1 MLLELLMQTISVR
14 AEREYDICFVE
25 NWRLQFA
32 EIARSHEKVLVIAPS
47 ELVTKFDLQSLKS
60 SGVQVIETPA
70 GESAKSPE
78 YLLEL
83 WKVCGDFGLTRSD
96 AIVGI
101 GGGATTDLAG
111 FVAATWL
118 RGISW
123 YAFPTS
129 LAGMVDAAIGGKT
142 GVNSSHGK
150 NLVGAFHSPESV
162 IIDQVFLKT
171 LSIRDFNA
179 GMAEIIKA
187 GFIDNPKIL
196 DLAKNPAENIGELIW
211 LSADM
216 KARVVSQDFR
226 ESKVREILNYGHT
239 LGHAIEKLE
248 NYKLRH
254 GEAVS
259 IGLVFAAELSNVA
272 GHLDQDIV
280 KQHRTLLSDFGLP
293 ITYEK
298 SALPKLLELMASDK
312 KSRGNTLR
320 FIGISDIAKPI
331 WLEQVTS
338 DQIAVAYERISV

>member
-1 MLLELLMQTISVR
+1 MQTISVH
-14 AEREYDICFVE
+14 AEREYDIRFVE
-25 NWRLQFA
+25 NWQLVFA
-32 EIARSHEKVLVIAPS
+32 EIAKSHAKVLVIAPS
-47 ELVTKFDLQSLKS
+47 ELVAEFKLESLQSPNVK
-60 SGVQVIETPA
+60 VVPTPI

-78 YLLEL
+78 YLLQL
-83 WKVCGDFGLTRSD
+83 WDACGDFGLTRSD

-123 YAFPTS
+123 YAIPTS
-129 LAGMVDAAIGGKT
+129 LAGMVDASIGGKT
-142 GVNSSHGK
+142 GINSSFGK
-150 NLVGAFHSPESV
+150 NLIGSFYSPTSV
-162 IIDQVFLKT
+162 IIDRAFLKT
-171 LSIRDFNA
+171 LSTRDFNA
-179 GMAEIIKA
+179 GMAEVIKA

-196 DLAKNPAENIGELIW
+196 DLADAAEKNVSELIW
-211 LSADM
+211 LSIEM
-216 KARVVSQDFR
+216 KAKIVSQDFR
-226 ESKVREILNYGHT
+226 ESKIREILNYGHT

-259 IGLVFAAELSNVA
+259 IGLVFAAELSNVS
-272 GHLDQDIV
+272 GHLNSTIV
-280 KQHRTLLSDFGLP
+280 DKHRTLLSKFGLP

-298 SALPKLLELMASDK
+298 SALPKLLDLMASDK
-312 KSRGNTLR
+312 KSRGSSLR

-338 DQIAVAYERISV
+338 EQIAAAYERISS

>member
-1 MLLELLMQTISVR
+1 MKTISVH
-14 AEREYDICFVE
+14 AEREYDIRFVE
-25 NWRLQFA
+25 NWPIVFA
-32 EIARSHEKVLVIAPS
+32 EIAKSHAKILVIAPS
-47 ELVTKFDLQSLKS
+47 ELVAEFKLESLQSPNVK
-60 SGVQVIETPA
+60 VVPTPI

-78 YLLEL
+78 YLLQL
-83 WKVCGDFGLTRSD
+83 WDACGDFGLTRSD

-123 YAFPTS
+123 YAIPTS
-129 LAGMVDAAIGGKT
+129 LAGMVDASIGGKT
-142 GVNSSHGK
+142 GINSSFGK
-150 NLVGAFHSPESV
+150 NLIGSFYSPNSV
-162 IIDQVFLKT
+162 IVDRAFLKT
-171 LSIRDFNA
+171 LSTRDFNA
-179 GMAEIIKA
+179 GMAEVIKA

-196 DLAKNPAENIGELIW
+196 DLADAAEKNVSELIW
-211 LSADM
+211 LSIEM
-216 KARVVSQDFR
+216 KAKIVSQDFR
-226 ESKVREILNYGHT
+226 ESKIREILNYGHT

-259 IGLVFAAELSNVA
+259 IGLVFAAELSNVS
-272 GHLDQDIV
+272 GHLNSAIV
-280 KQHRTLLSDFGLP
+280 DKHRTLLSKFGLP

-298 SALPKLLELMASDK
+298 SALPKLLDLMASDK
-312 KSRGNTLR
+312 KSRGSSLR

-338 DQIAVAYERISV
+338 EQIAAAYERISS

>member
-1 MLLELLMQTISVR
+1 MQTISVH
-14 AEREYDICFVE
+14 AEREYDIRFVE
-25 NWRLQFA
+25 NWQLVFA
-32 EIARSHEKVLVIAPS
+32 EIAKSHAKVLVIAPS
-47 ELVTKFDLQSLKS
+47 ELVAEFKLESLQSPNVKVLS
-60 SGVQVIETPA
+60 TPI

-78 YLLEL
+78 YLLQL
-83 WKVCGDFGLTRSD
+83 WDACGDFGLTRSD

-123 YAFPTS
+123 YAIPTS
-129 LAGMVDAAIGGKT
+129 LAGMVDASIGGKT
-142 GVNSSHGK
+142 GINSSFGK
-150 NLVGAFHSPESV
+150 NLIGSFYSPTSV
-162 IIDQVFLKT
+162 IIDRAFLKT
-171 LSIRDFNA
+171 LSTRDFNA
-179 GMAEIIKA
+179 GMAEVIKA

-196 DLAKNPAENIGELIW
+196 DLADAAEKNVSELIW
-211 LSADM
+211 LSIEM
-216 KARVVSQDFR
+216 KAKIVSQDFR
-226 ESKVREILNYGHT
+226 ESKIREILNYGHT

-259 IGLVFAAELSNVA
+259 IGLVFAAELSNVS
-272 GHLDQDIV
+272 GHLNSTIV
-280 KQHRTLLSDFGLP
+280 DKHRTLLSKFGLP

-298 SALPKLLELMASDK
+298 SALPKLLDLIASDK
-312 KSRGNTLR
+312 KSRGSSLR

-338 DQIAVAYERISV
+338 DQIAAAYERISS

>member
-1 MLLELLMQTISVR
+1 MQTISVH
-14 AEREYDICFVE
+14 AEREYDIRFVE
-25 NWRLQFA
+25 NWQIVFA
-32 EIARSHEKVLVIAPS
+32 EIAKSHAKVLIIAPS
-47 ELVTKFDLQSLKS
+47 ELVAEFKLESLQSPNVK
-60 SGVQVIETPA
+60 VVPTPI

-78 YLLEL
+78 YLLQL
-83 WKVCGDFGLTRSD
+83 WDACGDFGLTRSD

-123 YAFPTS
+123 YAIPTS
-129 LAGMVDAAIGGKT
+129 LAGMVDASIGGKT
-142 GVNSSHGK
+142 GINSSFGK
-150 NLVGAFHSPESV
+150 NLIGSFYSPNSV
-162 IIDQVFLKT
+162 IVDRAFLKT
-171 LSIRDFNA
+171 LSTRDFNA
-179 GMAEIIKA
+179 GMAEVIKA

-196 DLAKNPAENIGELIW
+196 DLADAAEKNVSELIW
-211 LSADM
+211 LSIEM
-216 KARVVSQDFR
+216 KAKIVSQDFR
-226 ESKVREILNYGHT
+226 ESKIREILNYGHT

-259 IGLVFAAELSNVA
+259 IGLVFAAELSNVS
-272 GHLDQDIV
+272 GHLNSTIV
-280 KQHRTLLSDFGLP
+280 DKHRTLLSKFGLP

-298 SALPKLLELMASDK
+298 SALPKLLDLMASDK
-312 KSRGNTLR
+312 KSRGSSLR

-338 DQIAVAYERISV
+338 EQIAAAYERISS